1 MKLNFSF
8 GNKRPNK
15 NQLII
20 LFLVLSVII
29 AGLSKCSGV
38 NEKSLWELL
47 DELQRKFIPQGPI
60 NELIIKDPELLNRR
74 IKRDVDRAIERVTPE
89 YDRIIREAD
98 KRLKPRYLEEK
109 NDESLCY
116 TKECKALAPP
126 MRMCSPVVEGI
137 DC

>member
-1 MKLNFSF
+1 MKLNFHF

-47 DELQRKFIPQGPI
+47 DELQRKFFSQGPI

-74 IKRDVDRAIERVTPE
+74 IKRDVNRAIERVTPE

-116 TKECKALAPP
+116 TNECKDLAPP
-126 MRMCSPVVEGI
+126 MRMCSPFVEGI

>member
-1 MKLNFSF
+1 M
-8 GNKRPNK
+8 
-15 NQLII
+15 
-20 LFLVLSVII
+20 LSVII

-47 DELQRKFIPQGPI
+47 DELQRKFFSQGPI
-60 NELIIKDPELLNRR
+60 NELILKDPELLNRR
-74 IKRDVDRAIERVTPE
+74 IKRDVNRAIERVTPE

-116 TKECKALAPP
+116 TNECKALAPP
-126 MRMCSPVVEGI
+126 MRLCSPVVESI